1 MNWDTEGIIARII
14 HCFFLSILLTF
25 FVSGFL
31 FTFSLFLKNTDSVW
45 RCLLV
50 APFLTGSIKTVASIF
65 ETIRW
70 GAEYDSIA
78 YEIANNLGSFMRAKT
93 ENQLQ
98 KKAPSS
104 LTPDSEEDEEL
115 LEEFKKLASQLS
127 ITSAVDWVFHD
138 YDEFV
143 ANYEKNKHSAEIIR
157 PDCWH
162 SKS

>member
-1 MNWDTEGIIARII
+1 MNWDTEGIIVRII

-31 FTFSLFLKNTDSVW
+31 FTFSFFLKNTDSVW

-50 APFLTGSIKTVASIF
+50 APFLTGSIKTVANII

-70 GAEYDSIA
+70 APEYDSIA

-93 ENQLQ
+93 ENQHA
-98 KKAPSS
+98 KNAPPS
-104 LTPDSEEDEEL
+104 LTPDSEEGDKL
-115 LEEFKKLASQLS
+115 LEEFKKQVEQLS
-127 ITSAVDWVFHD
+127 IASAVDWVFHD

-143 ANYEKNKHSAEIIR
+143 ADFEKNKHTAEIIR
-157 PDCWH
+157 PDCWNN
-162 SKS
+162 KG